1 MKQLTRK
8 TVRSRRLPSA
18 PAGGTEQQILDA
30 AHAVFVR
37 RGTSGARMQDIAAEA
52 GVNQALLHYYFRSKE
67 RLSEA
72 VFRRAAAQLLPRVIE
87 AMASDL
93 SIEDKVARVVELE
106 LDHLLRVPYLPGYII
121 SELHHHPE
129 RVRQLISAVTGMT
142 PEDVRPR
149 VVTRLREQL
158 DAGVRD
164 GQFRPIAPDQFIVNL
179 FSVHLSVRRAPD
191 AHGPARFG
199 SAGLRAL
206 HRAAAGSTRRFRAGG
221 DAPVNMKKTTAA
233 AIIMVCA
240 LDARN
245 ARAQQA
251 QAAPSRGLQL
261 AALQQ
266 AAVDADPRF
275 AQLKLQQAQTDLR
288 VGNIDAERKPSIG
301 VEGQVQWQSD
311 VPTPPPFLP
320 GGTPLF
326 LPPKDTYDAHL
337 RIEQRIFDPT
347 VSTRA
352 DLERAQLAESQSR
365 VRVALFGLRQE
376 VNNAFFTAALLQDAC
391 RRAGCGGRQPRNP
404 PARNHGT
411 SEQRHRAR
419 RRRGD
424 GRGGAPAAP
433 AGRSRTPRE
442 PGCGSGAVVSV

>member
-8 TVRSRRLPSA
+8 TVRSRRPPSA

-106 LDHLLRVPYLPGYII
+106 LDHLMRVPYLPGYII

-164 GQFRPIAPDQFIVNL
+164 GRFRPIAPDQFIVNL
-179 FSVHLSVRRAPD
+179 FSLCIFPFA
-191 AHGPARFG
+191 ARPM
-199 SAGLRAL
+199 L
-206 HRAAAGSTRRFRAGG
+206 
-221 DAPVNMKKTTAA
+221 M
-233 AIIMVCA
+233 
-240 LDARN
+240 
-245 ARAQQA
+245 
-251 QAAPSRGLQL
+251 
-261 AALQQ
+261 
-266 AAVDADPRF
+266 
-275 AQLKLQQAQTDLR
+275 
-288 VGNIDAERKPSIG
+288 
-301 VEGQVQWQSD
+301 
-311 VPTPPPFLP
+311 
-320 GGTPLF
+320 
-326 LPPKDTYDAHL
+326 
-337 RIEQRIFDPT
+337 
-347 VSTRA
+347 
-352 DLERAQLAESQSR
+352 
-365 VRVALFGLRQE
+365 
-376 VNNAFFTAALLQDAC
+376 ALLGLDQPGFERFIGQ
-391 RRAGCGGRQPRNP
+391 RRDQLTAFVL
-404 PARNHGT
+404 
-411 SEQRHRAR
+411 
-419 RRRGD
+419 
-424 GRGGAPAAP
+424 GAMRP
-433 AGRSRTPRE
+433 
-442 PGCGSGAVVSV
+442 